1 MEFSQDVWD
10 NLQPHS
16 AGSNSGGKHLSGG
29 GGKYGYNNRKDS
41 SDSGISDYS
50 VDASSRKT
58 STASSAG
65 ATDSTLEDIKEEP
78 IQVQSEEALRK
89 CKTIDWVKYQTVTVI
104 KQVLFNNLAASFI
117 VGYMGYIILL
127 HLNGT
132 ESEDIFKTLP
142 TVASILWQLPMLLV
156 IHALLQ
162 LLLVP
167 FYYPRGLMHHELRD
181 GHVHNL
187 HHEWTASVVM
197 ASTFAP
203 PVEHIIKNLLPIAVG
218 PMLLKCHVVT
228 VWIWYNYAALD
239 AVQTHSRYHLTWMIS
254 TKSFDSRCSKYNF
267 NYDTQMRVLAW
278 NFLDWLRGIME
289 KKLWTISGDGEKYRI
304 HLLDSKSVLLP
315 GESVKTVSKLNCKA
329 NAA

>member
-1 MEFSQDVWD
+1 MEFSQDVCD
-10 NLQPHS
+10 NWSPQS
-16 AGSNSGGKHLSGG
+16 AGSNSDEKGKHLSGVCG
-29 GGKYGYNNRKDS
+29 RKYGYDNTKDF

-50 VDASSRKT
+50 DDASSRKT

-65 ATDSTLEDIKEEP
+65 ATDSSLEDIEEEP
-78 IQVQSEEALRK
+78 INVQSEDALRK
-89 CKTIDWVKYQTVTVI
+89 CKTIDLVKYQNLT
-104 KQVLFNNLAASFI
+104 KLVLFNNLAVSFI

-132 ESEDIFKTLP
+132 ESKEIFQTLP
-142 TVASILWQLPMLLV
+142 TLTSILWQLPMLLV

-162 LLLVP
+162 LLMMP
-167 FYYPRGLMHHELRD
+167 FYYPHALKHHELHN

-187 HHEWTASVVM
+187 HHEWTASVDM

-203 PVEHIIKNLLPIAVG
+203 PVRHIIKNLLPIVVG

-239 AVQTHSRYHLTWMIS
+239 AVKTHSRYHLTWMIS
-254 TKSFDSRCSKYNF
+254 TKSFDSQCSKHNL

-278 NFLDWLRGIME
+278 NFVDWLQGIME
-289 KKLWTISGDGEKYRI
+289 KKLWPISGDGY
-304 HLLDSKSVLLP
+304 LLDNKSVLQP
-315 GESVKTVSKLNCKA
+315 AESVRIVSKLNCKA
-329 NAA
+329 KAA